1 MNIANLRTPQDD
13 FLPYFLEVSAVEE
26 KQRNATED
34 LIQSLEKVSARMIEA
49 VLQTAQLAATA
60 SPEVQ
65 SLFHQWV
72 SCLEEQIL
80 EELRGERK
88 ALDLEAWAGRIGVT
102 PTSLASLLLSL
113 QRKGSVRI
121 LRMEVEPGGGRNED
135 LCDCLR

>member
-1 MNIANLRTPQDD
+1 M
-13 FLPYFLEVSAVEE
+13 EE

-80 EELRGERK
+80 E
-88 ALDLEAWAGRIGVT
+88 
-102 PTSLASLLLSL
+102 
-113 QRKGSVRI
+113 
-121 LRMEVEPGGGRNED
+121 GGGLGIFAARAEGGAAGH
-135 LCDCLR
+135 LHGLFTLVAKHGREHARARRRPP